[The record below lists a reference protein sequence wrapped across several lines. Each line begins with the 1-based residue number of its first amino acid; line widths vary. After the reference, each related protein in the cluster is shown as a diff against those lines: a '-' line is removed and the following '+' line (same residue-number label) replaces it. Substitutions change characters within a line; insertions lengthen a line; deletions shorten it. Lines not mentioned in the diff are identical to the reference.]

1 MSSTTENLATAR
13 RYVRAVEGGAT
24 GQALA
29 AFFTPD
35 AIHEQLPNRLVPAG
49 SRSNLAEMLAA
60 ADRGQQS
67 TSRQRYD
74 IRSDFAS
81 GNLVVMEVQ
90 WTGILK
96 VPFGSIPAGGEMR
109 ADLAFFIEFED
120 GKIRVQ
126 REYACFHPW

>member
-1 MSSTTENLATAR
+1 MSSTSENLAVAR

-24 GQALA
+24 GEKLA

-35 AIHEQLPNRLVPAG
+35 AIHEQLPNRLVPEG
-49 SRSNLAEMLAA
+49 SRSNLSEILAA
-60 ADRGQQS
+60 AERGQKA

-74 IRSDFAS
+74 IRSDFAT

-90 WTGILK
+90 WTGALR

>member
-1 MSSTTENLATAR
+1 MSSTSENLAIAR

-24 GQALA
+24 GEKLA
-29 AFFTPD
+29 AFFTSD
-35 AIHEQLPNRLVPAG
+35 AIHEQLPNRVVPEG
-49 SRSNLAEMLAA
+49 SRSNLAEILAA
-60 ADRGQQS
+60 AERGQKA

-90 WTGILK
+90 WTGVLK
-96 VPFGSIPAGGEMR
+96 VPFGTIPAGGEMR
-109 ADLAFFIEFED
+109 ADLAFFIEFDD